1 MLYGSKTHG
10 GVDFPSYGGGG
21 GGVLSFTFTDIHI
34 HYTHTGN
41 WRQDFSKTNT
51 DNQTITQNTQPQVHG
66 HKTAVA
72 QVRSKRKSP
81 TVGAVP
87 FPLQGDDSS
96 TQIDFVVNKKHILN
110 GLNVPSLTINNLA
123 HNNLHGWHTIT

>member
-1 MLYGSKTHG
+1 M
-10 GVDFPSYGGGG
+10 G

-51 DNQTITQNTQPQVHG
+51 DNHTSTHKTHPQVHG
-66 HKTAVA
+66 HKTTME
-72 QVRSKRKSP
+72 QVRSQHKSP

-87 FPLQGDDSS
+87 FPLQGDDSN
-96 TQIDFVVNKKHILN
+96 THAHTPIIIDFVVNKKHI
-110 GLNVPSLTINNLA
+110 TA
-123 HNNLHGWHTIT
+123 YT

>member
-1 MLYGSKTHG
+1 MGVRGRQHPLMVVSTSLFIG
-10 GVDFPSYGGGG
+10 GEG
-21 GGVLSFTFTDIHI
+21 GGVLSFTFTNTDIHM

-87 FPLQGDDSS
+87 FPLQGDDSN
-96 TQIDFVVNKKHILN
+96 TQIDFVVNKKQILN
-110 GLNVPSLTINNLA
+110 MCHL
-123 HNNLHGWHTIT
+123 